1 MNHLTLGPLQ
11 WAGLSIAASVLM
23 HVSWNLM
30 ARQQDPD
37 KYPLWWVLLGHLLLL
52 APWGVYH
59 LMTTVAW
66 TQDFTIL
73 IACSAVSNALYFLG
87 LKKAYQYAP
96 VALVYPLVR
105 SSPLLIALW
114 GVLIFEQE
122 LNLWAWMGIAVSV
135 TGLLVMAVSSKNGT
149 QNKALPWAVLS
160 MLCTSVY
167 SISDKAATAQIESVT
182 GLLGFISFGYLAA
195 LITLS
200 IELRL
205 TKGHWIPQKRPP
217 LWVAGLGG
225 LFVGMAYVL
234 VIDAMR
240 VMPAALAVAFS
251 NSGIVLAMLLSIF
264 LFKDK
269 ENWKA
274 RMTGGLIIMLGLGL
288 TLGAF

>member
-1 MNHLTLGPLQ
+1 
-11 WAGLSIAASVLM
+11 
-23 HVSWNLM
+23 M

-37 KYPLWWVLLGHLLLL
+37 RYPLWWVLLGHLVLL
-52 APWGVYH
+52 APWGVYN
-59 LMTTVAW
+59 LISTTVW
-66 TQDFTIL
+66 TTGFAAL
-73 IACSAVSNALYFLG
+73 ITCSALSNALYFLG
-87 LKKAYQYAP
+87 LKKAYQHAP

-105 SSPLLIALW
+105 SSPLLIAIW
-114 GVLIFEQE
+114 GLLLSGQALSV
-122 LNLWAWMGIAVSV
+122 WAWTGIAVSII
-135 TGLLVMAVSSKNGT
+135 GLLTMAFASNSGT
-149 QNKALPWAVLS
+149 QNKALPWAALS
-160 MLCTSVY
+160 MLCTSFY
-167 SISDKAATAQIESVT
+167 SLSDKAATARIDSIL
-182 GLLGFISFGYLAA
+182 GLLGFVSFGYLAA

-205 TKGHWIPQKRPP
+205 SKGRWIPQKRPP

-225 LFVGMAYVL
+225 LFVGLAYVL

-264 LFKDK
+264 VFKEK